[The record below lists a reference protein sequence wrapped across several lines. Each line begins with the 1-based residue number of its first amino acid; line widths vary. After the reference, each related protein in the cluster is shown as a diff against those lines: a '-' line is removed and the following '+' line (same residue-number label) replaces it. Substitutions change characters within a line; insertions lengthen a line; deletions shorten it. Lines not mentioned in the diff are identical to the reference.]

1 MRPKIGNAVPTG
13 HTENDE
19 SNYEIR
25 DRTRKRVD
33 EMANSKAFPIYRKC
47 ERITAVGN
55 RAELDD
61 HPKDTAL
68 EQLFADPNN
77 DLKDVEFQ
85 SARGQRMTEF
95 VRNRSENSKNV
106 KQKERQ
112 QQEPPLRLRGREH
125 DTECAQTNIRPQKD
139 AFVGFVSPLPAR
151 RTELP
156 DRVRFA
162 LECLVQLRG
171 NTASVA
177 SG

>member
-13 HTENDE
+13 HPENDE

-25 DRTRKRVD
+25 DGTRKRVD
-33 EMANSKAFPIYRKC
+33 EMANSEVPPLYRKG

-55 RAELDD
+55 RAELNEN
-61 HPKDTAL
+61 PKDTAV

-77 DLKDVEFQ
+77 DLKDVELQ
-85 SARGQRMTEF
+85 SARGQRVTKF

-106 KQKERQ
+106 EQKERQ
-112 QQEPPLRLRGREH
+112 QQEPPLRIHGCEH
-125 DTECAQTNIRPQKD
+125 NTERAEANIRHQKD
-139 AFVGFVSPLPAR
+139 PFVGFVSPLPAR

-162 LECLVQLRG
+162 LERLVQLRSK
-171 NTASVA
+171 TASA
-177 SG
+177 AGG